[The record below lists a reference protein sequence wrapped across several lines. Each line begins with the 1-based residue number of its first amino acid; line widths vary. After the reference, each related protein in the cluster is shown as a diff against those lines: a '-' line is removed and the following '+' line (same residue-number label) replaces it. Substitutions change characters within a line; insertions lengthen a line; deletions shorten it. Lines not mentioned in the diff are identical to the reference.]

1 MGSCPPDTAPAPRTA
16 TNTPAYKM
24 MFVKAALVCC
34 LALAPSVFS
43 FTLPQTQSAVA
54 VRRSEVGRQFSD
66 DDLINYGIWGF
77 IAGLTDYFIR
87 MGLTPATTTTTTT
100 TTASTFRK
108 HNKHKNKKNKKDRK
122 RNKKNKNRI
131 DHKTVEVEEEDTM
144 EKEESMDVEP
154 VEDVVAEDAV
164 VAETVEA

>member
-100 TTASTFRK
+100 TASTFRK

-122 RNKKNKNRI
+122 RNKKNKNKI
-131 DHKTVEVEEEDTM
+131 DHKTVEVEEEETM

-164 VAETVEA
+164 VDETVEA

>member
-16 TNTPAYKM
+16 NNTPAYKM

-87 MGLTPATTTTTTT
+87 MGLSPATTTTTT

-122 RNKKNKNRI
+122 RNKKNKNKI
-131 DHKTVEVEEEDTM
+131 DHKTVEVEEEETM
-144 EKEESMDVEP
+144 EKEESMDVGP

>member
-43 FTLPQTQSAVA
+43 FTLPQTKSAVA

-100 TTASTFRK
+100 TTATTFRK

-122 RNKKNKNRI
+122 RNKKNKNKI
-131 DHKTVEVEEEDTM
+131 DHKTVEVEEEETM

>member
-16 TNTPAYKM
+16 NNTPAYKM

-77 IAGLTDYFIR
+77 IA
-87 MGLTPATTTTTTT
+87 
-100 TTASTFRK
+100 STFRK

-122 RNKKNKNRI
+122 RNKKNKNKI
-131 DHKTVEVEEEDTM
+131 DHKTVEVEEEETM

>member
-1 MGSCPPDTAPAPRTA
+1 
-16 TNTPAYKM
+16 M

-87 MGLTPATTTTTTT
+87 CVLGC
-100 TTASTFRK
+100 STLP
-108 HNKHKNKKNKKDRK
+108 
-122 RNKKNKNRI
+122 
-131 DHKTVEVEEEDTM
+131 
-144 EKEESMDVEP
+144 S
-154 VEDVVAEDAV
+154 
-164 VAETVEA
+164 

>member
-1 MGSCPPDTAPAPRTA
+1 MGSTWGVVPPTPPRHHAQPPT
-16 TNTPAYKM
+16 TAYKM

-87 MGLTPATTTTTTT
+87 MGLSTDTTTTT

-122 RNKKNKNRI
+122 RNKKNKNKI
-131 DHKTVEVEEEDTM
+131 DHKTVEVEEEETM
-144 EKEESMDVEP
+144 EKDESMDVEP
-154 VEDVVAEDAV
+154 V
-164 VAETVEA
+164 

>member
-1 MGSCPPDTAPAPRTA
+1 MG
-16 TNTPAYKM
+16 
-24 MFVKAALVCC
+24 
-34 LALAPSVFS
+34 
-43 FTLPQTQSAVA
+43 TQSGVA

-87 MGLTPATTTTTTT
+87 MGLSTETTTTT

-122 RNKKNKNRI
+122 RNKKNKNKI
-131 DHKTVEVEEEDTM
+131 DHKTVEVEEEETM
-144 EKEESMDVEP
+144 EKEEFMDVEP

-164 VAETVEA
+164 VA

>member
-1 MGSCPPDTAPAPRTA
+1 MGPRHHAQPQT
-16 TNTPAYKM
+16 TAYKM

-43 FTLPQTQSAVA
+43 FTLPQTQSGVA

-87 MGLTPATTTTTTT
+87 MGLSTDTTTTTTTT

-122 RNKKNKNRI
+122 RNKRNKKNK
-131 DHKTVEVEEEDTM
+131 
-144 EKEESMDVEP
+144 
-154 VEDVVAEDAV
+154 
-164 VAETVEA
+164 

>member
-1 MGSCPPDTAPAPRTA
+1 MGSCAPYTAPAPRTA

-100 TTASTFRK
+100 ASTFRK

-122 RNKKNKNRI
+122 RNKKNKNKI
-131 DHKTVEVEEEDTM
+131 DHKTVEVEEEETM

>member
-1 MGSCPPDTAPAPRTA
+1 MG
-16 TNTPAYKM
+16 

-43 FTLPQTQSAVA
+43 FTLPQTGGAVA

-87 MGLTPATTTTTTT
+87 MGLSTDTTTTTPTTTTT

-122 RNKKNKNRI
+122 RNKKNKNKI
-131 DHKTVEVEEEDTM
+131 DHKTVEVEEEETM
-144 EKEESMDVEP
+144 E
-154 VEDVVAEDAV
+154 
-164 VAETVEA
+164 

>member
-1 MGSCPPDTAPAPRTA
+1 MGAQSP
-16 TNTPAYKM
+16 NTPAYKM

-122 RNKKNKNRI
+122 RNKKNKNKI
-131 DHKTVEVEEEDTM
+131 DHKTVEVEEEETM
-144 EKEESMDVEP
+144 EKEESMDMEP
-154 VEDVVAEDAV
+154 VEDVVAE
-164 VAETVEA
+164 

>member
-122 RNKKNKNRI
+122 RNKKNKNKI
-131 DHKTVEVEEEDTM
+131 DHKTVEVEEEETM

>member
-1 MGSCPPDTAPAPRTA
+1 MGPRHHAQPPTTAH
-16 TNTPAYKM
+16 KM

-87 MGLTPATTTTTTT
+87 MGLSTD
-100 TTASTFRK
+100 TTATTFRK

-122 RNKKNKNRI
+122 RNKKNKNKI
-131 DHKTVEVEEEDTM
+131 DHKTVEVEEEETM
-144 EKEESMDVEP
+144 EKDESTDVEP

>member
-16 TNTPAYKM
+16 NNTPAYKM

-87 MGLTPATTTTTTT
+87 MGLTPATTTTT
-100 TTASTFRK
+100 ASTFRK

-122 RNKKNKNRI
+122 RNKKNKNKI
-131 DHKTVEVEEEDTM
+131 DHKTVEVEEEETM

-154 VEDVVAEDAV
+154 
-164 VAETVEA
+164 

>member
-1 MGSCPPDTAPAPRTA
+1 MGSRTQDIRA
-16 TNTPAYKM
+16 LTFPHKM
-24 MFVKAALVCC
+24 IVKAALLCYLV
-34 LALAPSVFS
+34 LTPAVFT
-43 FTLPQTQSAVA
+43 FTVPEHAVA
-54 VRRSEVGRQFSD
+54 KKASSEVEARQLEEARQFSD

-87 MGLTPATTTTTTT
+87 MGLTPTTTT
-100 TTASTFRK
+100 TTASTFRM

-122 RNKKNKNRI
+122 RNKKNKNKI
-131 DHKTVEVEEEDTM
+131 DHKTVEVEEEETM

-164 VAETVEA
+164 VDETVEA

>member
-1 MGSCPPDTAPAPRTA
+1 MGPPRHHAQPP
-16 TNTPAYKM
+16 TPAYKM

-87 MGLTPATTTTTTT
+87 MGLSTDTTTTPTTT

-122 RNKKNKNRI
+122 KDKKNKNKI
-131 DHKTVEVEEEDTM
+131 DHKTVEVEEEETM
-144 EKEESMDVEP
+144 EKDESMDVEP
-154 VEDVVAEDAV
+154 VEDVVA
-164 VAETVEA
+164 

>member
-1 MGSCPPDTAPAPRTA
+1 MGAQSP
-16 TNTPAYKM
+16 NTPAYKM

-87 MGLTPATTTTTTT
+87 MGLSPAT
-100 TTASTFRK
+100 TFRK

-122 RNKKNKNRI
+122 RNKKNKNKI
-131 DHKTVEVEEEDTM
+131 DHKTVEVEEEETM

>member
-1 MGSCPPDTAPAPRTA
+1 MG
-16 TNTPAYKM
+16 
-24 MFVKAALVCC
+24 
-34 LALAPSVFS
+34 ALAPSVFS

-87 MGLTPATTTTTTT
+87 MGLSTDTTTTTTTTTPTT

-108 HNKHKNKKNKKDRK
+108 NNNK
-122 RNKKNKNRI
+122 I
-131 DHKTVEVEEEDTM
+131 DHKTVEVEEEETM
-144 EKEESMDVEP
+144 EKDESMDVEP
-154 VEDVVAEDAV
+154 VEDVV
-164 VAETVEA
+164 

>member
-1 MGSCPPDTAPAPRTA
+1 MGVVPPTPPRHHAQPPT
-16 TNTPAYKM
+16 TAYKM

-43 FTLPQTQSAVA
+43 FTLPQTPSAVA

-87 MGLTPATTTTTTT
+87 MGLSTDTTTTTTT
-100 TTASTFRK
+100 TPTTATTFRK

-122 RNKKNKNRI
+122 RNKKNKNKI
-131 DHKTVEVEEEDTM
+131 DHK
-144 EKEESMDVEP
+144 
-154 VEDVVAEDAV
+154 
-164 VAETVEA
+164 

>member
-87 MGLTPATTTTTTT
+87 MGLTPAPTTTT

-122 RNKKNKNRI
+122 RNKKNKNKI
-131 DHKTVEVEEEDTM
+131 DHKTVEVEEEETM

-154 VEDVVAEDAV
+154 FEDVVAEDAV

>member
-1 MGSCPPDTAPAPRTA
+1 MG
-16 TNTPAYKM
+16 
-24 MFVKAALVCC
+24 C

-87 MGLTPATTTTTTT
+87 MGQTPAT

-122 RNKKNKNRI
+122 RNKKNKNKI
-131 DHKTVEVEEEDTM
+131 DHKTVEVEE
-144 EKEESMDVEP
+144 EESMDVEP

>member
-122 RNKKNKNRI
+122 RNKKNKNKI
-131 DHKTVEVEEEDTM
+131 DHKTVEAEEEETM

>member
-1 MGSCPPDTAPAPRTA
+1 MGVVLPTPPRHHAQPPTT
-16 TNTPAYKM
+16 AYKM

-34 LALAPSVFS
+34 LALTPSVFS

-87 MGLTPATTTTTTT
+87 MGLSTDTTTTT

-122 RNKKNKNRI
+122 RNKKNKKR
-131 DHKTVEVEEEDTM
+131 
-144 EKEESMDVEP
+144 
-154 VEDVVAEDAV
+154 
-164 VAETVEA
+164 

>member
-122 RNKKNKNRI
+122 RNKKNKNKI
-131 DHKTVEVEEEDTM
+131 DHKTVEVEEEEIM